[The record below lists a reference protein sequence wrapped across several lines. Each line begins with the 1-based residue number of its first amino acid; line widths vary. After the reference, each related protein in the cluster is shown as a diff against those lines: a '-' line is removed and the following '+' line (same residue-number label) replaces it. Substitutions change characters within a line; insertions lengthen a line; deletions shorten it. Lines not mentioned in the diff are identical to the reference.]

1 MLWQYIRER
10 MTENPNQIVME
21 SGAVMRYDDL
31 IAFAEIF
38 SKKIKGQKCC
48 AIYCKSE
55 MATAMAILSCIAAK
69 VTAVPLSERYGENH
83 CRKILD
89 FINPSAIISD
99 MGGELNVYKVKDN
112 TYIEPEKKP
121 AFIMCTSGTT
131 GTPKGV
137 MLSEQNILS
146 NLMDI
151 ERYFDINASDSILIP
166 RPIYHCAV
174 LTGEYLLALS
184 KGARITFCSEKF
196 NPLNFIKIIEKQK
209 ITTMCA
215 TPTLFDIM
223 SRFVKNADGIPL
235 KNITLSGERLNEVT
249 AKAIRKAF
257 PNAKIYHAYGLTEAS
272 PRVAY
277 LAPEYFD
284 KHPEVIGNC
293 LDSVKIRII
302 SSNGTP
308 AKIGQY
314 GVLWVKG
321 KNVMLG
327 YYNNEELTKK
337 TIVGKW
343 LCTGDICR
351 INEDGMLEI
360 RGRADEMIIRAGMN
374 VYPQEIEAELKKDN
388 RTQEVLVYGYKDER
402 YGTQI
407 GMKIVGDFS
416 DEREV
421 RELCVEILP
430 PHQVPAKIEIVD
442 ELEKNATGKVVRG
455 GKFN

>member
-1 MLWQYIRER
+1 MLWKYIRER

-21 SGAVMRYDDL
+21 NDAVMRYDDL
-31 IAFAEIF
+31 IVFAEIF

-69 VTAVPLSERYGENH
+69 VTAVPLSERYGEKY

-89 FINPSAIISD
+89 FINPTAIISD
-99 MGGELNVYKVKDN
+99 IGGELNVYKVKDS

-137 MLSEQNILS
+137 MLSERNILS
-146 NLMDI
+146 NLLDI
-151 ERYFDINASDSILIP
+151 ENYFDIDASDSILIP
-166 RPIYHCAV
+166 RPLYHCAV

-184 KGARITFCSEKF
+184 KGARIVFFSESF
-196 NPLNFIKIIEKQK
+196 NPLKLIKIINKQS
-209 ITTMCA
+209 ITTMCG
-215 TPTLFDIM
+215 TPTLFGVL
-223 SRFVKNADGIPL
+223 SRFVKNTDGISL
-235 KNITLSGERLNEVT
+235 KNITLSGERLNETT
-249 AKAIRKAF
+249 AKTIRKAF
-257 PNAKIYHAYGLTEAS
+257 PKTKIYHVYGLTEAS

-284 KHPEVIGNC
+284 KSPETIGRC
-293 LDSVKIRII
+293 LDSVKIRIM
-302 SSNGTP
+302 SSNFRP
-308 AKIGQY
+308 AKLGEY
-314 GVLWVKG
+314 GVLWIKG
-321 KNVMLG
+321 KNVMIG
-327 YYNNEELTKK
+327 YYNNEELTQK
-337 TIVGKW
+337 TIISKW

-351 INEDGMLEI
+351 INDNGMLEI

-374 VYPQEIEAELKKDN
+374 VYPQEIEAELKKDS

-407 GMKIVGDFS
+407 GMKIVGDFF

-421 RELCVEILP
+421 RELCAEILS

-442 ELEKNATGKVVRG
+442 ELEKNATGKVIRG
-455 GKFN
+455 GKFD